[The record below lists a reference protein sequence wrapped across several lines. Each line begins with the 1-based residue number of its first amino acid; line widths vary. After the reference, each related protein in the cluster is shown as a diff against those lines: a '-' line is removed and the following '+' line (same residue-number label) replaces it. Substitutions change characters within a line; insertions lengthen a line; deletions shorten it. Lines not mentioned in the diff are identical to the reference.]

1 MTNVEKLSQGKNA
14 TGWISGHHSQE
25 SIINNQA
32 VTNMRNLTTTLAY
45 PKIPIYSWT
54 FAPIPNR
61 TWSYNRLLLMH
72 ESQYV
77 TNFSN
82 LIDCCWLQ
90 NFPLQDNEDQEV
102 LGYKTLRRIN
112 AVTSHRVY
120 EFWVLISVLDDF

>member
-1 MTNVEKLSQGKNA
+1 
-14 TGWISGHHSQE
+14 
-25 SIINNQA
+25 
-32 VTNMRNLTTTLAY
+32 
-45 PKIPIYSWT
+45 
-54 FAPIPNR
+54 
-61 TWSYNRLLLMH
+61 MH

-120 EFWVLISVLDDF
+120 EY